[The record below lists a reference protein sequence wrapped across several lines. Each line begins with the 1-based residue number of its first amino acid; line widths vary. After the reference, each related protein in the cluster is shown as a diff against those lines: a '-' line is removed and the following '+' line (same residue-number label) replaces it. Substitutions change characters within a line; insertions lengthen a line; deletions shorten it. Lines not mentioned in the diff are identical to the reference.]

1 MLSFRPAVNLQIV
14 NLLILPRATPR
25 RRLRLYSK
33 DGATFM
39 LVVVIVISVLVIVGT
54 IEILFRSDETKTPPS
69 A

>member
-1 MLSFRPAVNLQIV
+1 MLSFRRAVNLQIV
-14 NLLILPRATPR
+14 NLKTLPWATPR
-25 RRLRLYSK
+25 RRLRLYLK

-39 LVVVIVISVLVIVGT
+39 LVVVIVVSVLVTLGT